1 MPQRKDAS
9 VTQSDVTSKIDK
21 VVQKSMN
28 FEVTLQQ
35 IIRTS
40 ERRAWLVA
48 SVSLVIVILLIA
60 GLYVLLPLKERVP
73 YLVTSNPY
81 TGTSYITRLPDHE
94 DTTFVTANEAMNK
107 ANLANYVV
115 ARESYDWNLW
125 DKRDSIVVY
134 AMSGADTRREWETI
148 YKDASKSPD
157 VIFGQGRVG
166 RVYVKSIV
174 LTAPDAKT
182 GQYSGA
188 QVTFDRITYEK
199 ASGSRLKGE
208 SFVATIAFTY
218 KNNLRMSEELRLQNP
233 LGFQVTNYRLDPD
246 LSSSSN
252 GVILQEATGSV
263 PSANVK

>member
-1 MPQRKDAS
+1 MLQRKEPIS
-9 VTQSDVTSKIDK
+9 SKGGVSPKVEK
-21 VVQKSMN
+21 VVQKSID
-28 FEVTLQQ
+28 FETTREQV
-35 IIRTS
+35 IRTS
-40 ERRAWLVA
+40 ERRAWMVA
-48 SVSLVIVILLIA
+48 SASLVIVLLLVA

-73 YLVTSNPY
+73 YLVTANPY

-134 AMSGADTRREWETI
+134 AMSGADTRREWEAI

-157 VIFGQGRVG
+157 VIFGQGKVG
-166 RVYVKSIV
+166 RVYIKSIV
-174 LTAPDAKT
+174 LTAPDPKT

-199 ASGSRLKGE
+199 ATGSRLRGE
-208 SFVATIAFTY
+208 SFVATIAFSY

-246 LSSSSN
+246 LSSSSS